1 MKKSILALLFAIFF
15 VSLILNVSAFS
26 FEKTPIRDVVAS
38 ELSIPATY
46 NFTIVN
52 TGLDDYFKVYSL
64 VNIKTLPLTPFPVKS
79 LEIYNFI
86 FSALPLERA
95 EQKGKFAYGYYV
107 KGEKAGAM
115 QDLVEIQVLPLRDI
129 INFRVV
135 DIAREDIAMGL
146 NITVPV
152 NIDLGNATISIES
165 DLGKISKTDIMPVKG
180 SKIINVPFTSDIKT
194 IVAGKYPVKVTFYL
208 NNEYNYTVSVNATVT
223 EISTITS
230 SETIKRGFFG
240 FKTTITKKNDGNTIK
255 LVSAELIKN
264 RFERAF
270 TSYNL
275 APTSEDGNAWS
286 IKQTWEKELKPG
298 ESLVVEAST
307 DYTIPIIILILLI
320 ISTISLIIVRRP
332 RIIVRKK
339 AIKMTT
345 KGGEFAVKVIL
356 FAKNISQEA
365 KEVTMI
371 DQIPGVTQLYEKFGA
386 AKPEKIEGNRLTWKF
401 GTVLPGEEIIVSYV
415 IYSKVRPVGTMVL
428 PETVVHYL
436 NARDK
441 RRYASSNRV
450 LVVSND

>member
-15 VSLILNVSAFS
+15 VSLTLNASAFS
-26 FEKTPIRDVVAS
+26 FEKTPIHDVVAS

-46 NFTIVN
+46 NFTLVN
-52 TGLDDYFKVYSL
+52 TGGDDYFKVYSL
-64 VNIKTLPLTPFPVKS
+64 VNIKTLPLTPFPVES

-95 EQKGKFAYGYYV
+95 EQKGKFAYGYYI

-115 QDLVEIQVLPLRDI
+115 QDLVEIRVLPLKSI
-129 INFRVV
+129 IDLTIV
-135 DIAREDIAMGL
+135 DIARGDSAMGL
-146 NITVPV
+146 NISVLE
-152 NIDLGNATISIES
+152 NIDLGNATIFIES
-165 DLGKISKTDIMPVKG
+165 DLGKISKTDSMPIKG

-208 NNEYNYTVSVNATVT
+208 NNEYNYTVNLNASVT

-230 SETIKRGFFG
+230 SETVKRGFFG
-240 FKTTITKKNDGNTIK
+240 FKTIITKKNDGNTIK
-255 LVSAELIKN
+255 LVSAELTKN

-270 TSYNL
+270 TAYNL
-275 APTSEDGNAWS
+275 APTSEEGNAWS
-286 IKQTWEKELKPG
+286 IKQTWEKEIKPG
-298 ESLVVEAST
+298 ESLIVEAST
-307 DYTIPIIILILLI
+307 DYTIPIIILVLLI
-320 ISTISLIIVRRP
+320 IASVSLIIVRRP
-332 RIIVRKK
+332 RLIVRKK
-339 AIKMTT
+339 AIKMQT

-371 DQIPGVTQLYEKFGA
+371 DQIPGVTKLYEKFGA